1 MRKADL
7 DTRVAVTGAG
17 IICAIG
23 RNKEEVWSSIV
34 ASRDG
39 IAPLT
44 RFAGE
49 TFATD
54 IAAEVKSELPRAKRL
69 SRTDLL
75 AVVAAREAIEQANG
89 IDRSLV
95 PRFLGS
101 SEERAVD
108 ARGTEEPD
116 EPEEPRHR
124 PSPLPLGRAIVST
137 GTSTGGL
144 LEGEDYFFRR
154 IVRGRRRA
162 PASKVL
168 QQPTS
173 GPSDAVAR
181 VFGLG
186 GGVLSNATACAS
198 AGAAIGMA
206 ADYLRSHHA
215 DVAIAGGS
223 DALCRLTYSG
233 FNVLQAVD
241 PQPCSPFGAERKG
254 ITLGEGAAYLV
265 LERWDDAVARGAV
278 ILAELCGYGASCDAH
293 HQTAPI
299 EDGRGAE
306 AAMRGA
312 MAEARLEAG
321 AVDYVNA
328 HGTGTLLND
337 SAETKAIIAALGSS
351 VPVSSSKSYFGHT
364 LGASGAVEAVITVL
378 ALRHQLAPPTLR
390 LVRAAD
396 DCPLDY
402 IPDTARAL
410 PMSNALSN
418 TFGFGGSN
426 VSLLFRRVV

>member
-1 MRKADL
+1 MRKPDPA
-7 DTRVAVTGAG
+7 TRIAVTGAG
-17 IICAIG
+17 IICSIG
-23 RNKEEVWSSIV
+23 RNKGEVWRSIV
-34 ASRDG
+34 ESRAG
-39 IAPLT
+39 IDKLT
-44 RFAGE
+44 HFPGE
-49 TFATD
+49 TFPTD
-54 IAAEVKSELPRAKRL
+54 LAAQVDELQLPIAKREAKRL

-75 AVVAAREAIEQANG
+75 AVIAVAEAVEEANDG
-89 IDRSLV
+89 AS
-95 PRFLGS
+95 
-101 SEERAVD
+101 
-108 ARGTEEPD
+108 T
-116 EPEEPRHR
+116 
-124 PSPLPLGRAIVST
+124 PLPLGRAIVST

-144 LEGEDYFFRR
+144 LEGEGYYFRR
-154 IVRGRRRA
+154 LVSGRRRTA
-162 PASKVL
+162 VSPVL

-181 VFGLG
+181 VFHLG
-186 GGVLSNATACAS
+186 GGVISNATACAS

-215 DVAIAGGS
+215 DVAVAGGS

-241 PQPCSPFGAERKG
+241 PEPCSPFGHERKG

-265 LERWDDAVARGAV
+265 LERWEDAVTRGAT
-278 ILAELCGYGASCDAH
+278 ILAELSGYGASCDAH
-293 HQTAPI
+293 HPTAPA

-312 MAEARLEAG
+312 MAEGQLAPEG
-321 AVDYVNA
+321 VDYINA

-337 SAETKAIIAALGSS
+337 SAETRAIIAAVGTE

-364 LGASGAVEAVITVL
+364 LGASGGIEAVITVL
-378 ALRHQLAPPTLR
+378 ALQNQIAPPTLR
-390 LVRAAD
+390 LSENAAD
-396 DCPLDY
+396 CTLDY
-402 IPDTARAL
+402 IPHTPRPLA
-410 PMSNALSN
+410 MQNVLSN